1 MRLSEPLHYSIDE
14 GVALVTI
21 ENPPVNIIDSFVL
34 TTLISTLDEL
44 EANPL
49 CRAMILTGAGEKGF
63 SAGASVEEHLPQAA
77 PAMIEQMTTL
87 LERMHTTPLVTL
99 AAVHGICLGGGAE
112 VALACDFVI
121 AAKGSRIGIPE
132 ITLGCYPPFAA
143 VQLPSLVGIR
153 KTKEMILSGRA
164 LKSEEALACG
174 LVNKVVAPGEL
185 LTKSGNFL
193 SPILRNPPR
202 IVALTLARLRALDTL
217 VEQPGHRNMGEAFL
231 SDLLTHPD
239 YNEGMNSFLEKR
251 KPKWKGKRF
260 CDGGCH
266 K

>member
-1 MRLSEPLHYSIDE
+1 MSELVHYSIGD
-14 GVALVTI
+14 GVAIVTI
-21 ENPPVNIIDSFVL
+21 DNPPVNIVDSAVL
-34 TTLISTLDEL
+34 SALLSILDEL
-44 EANPL
+44 EADPL
-49 CRAMILTGAGEKGF
+49 CRAMILRGAGEKGF
-63 SAGASVEEHLPQAA
+63 SAGASVEEHLPAAA

-87 LERMHTTPLVTL
+87 LERMHATPLVTV

-121 AAKGSRIGIPE
+121 AAEGSKIGIPE

-143 VQLPSLVGIR
+143 VQLPGLVGIR
-153 KTKEMILSGRA
+153 KAKEMILSGRA
-164 LKSEEALACG
+164 LRCDEALACG
-174 LVNKVVAPGEL
+174 LVNDVVELEEL
-185 LTKSGNFL
+185 LPASKDFL

-202 IVALTLARLRALDTL
+202 IVALTLARLRALTPLLD
-217 VEQPGHRNMGEAFL
+217 QPGHRKMGEAFL